1 MTEAGP
7 DVVGKW
13 LAVEKNMIRMTLDFT
28 TGYVLFLNSLDK
40 AFERE
45 TAFLKT
51 LEKNKAGELNMNL
64 MEQQTAERIT
74 EIIRKIT
81 GYSDRIVWEENL
93 STYGMNS
100 MKTMELVIALEIE
113 FNIQFEDE
121 ELVLGRFSSARN
133 IMEQLKLKLQREA

>member
-1 MTEAGP
+1 
-7 DVVGKW
+7 
-13 LAVEKNMIRMTLDFT
+13 
-28 TGYVLFLNSLDK
+28 
-40 AFERE
+40 
-45 TAFLKT
+45 
-51 LEKNKAGELNMNL
+51 MNL